1 MSTPHAVRTQIG
13 KYEIGKTLG
22 EGTFAK
28 VKYAKHVDTGASVAI
43 KIIDK
48 EKILKHKMVEQI
60 KREISTMKLVKHPNI
75 VQIYEVLASKTK
87 IYIVLEYV
95 TGGELFNKI
104 LNNGRLREDQSRKY
118 FQQLID
124 AVDYCHSRGV
134 YHRDLKPENLLLDAG
149 GNLKISDFGLSALP
163 QQFRAD
169 GLLHTT
175 CGTPNY
181 VAPEVIDDKGYAGAT
196 ADLWS
201 CGVILYVLM
210 AGYLPFDESNLM
222 TLYKKIHKA
231 DFTCPPWFSTAARR
245 FILQILDPNPK
256 TRVTVAQIRKTDWFK
271 KGYTPAKFEQKDDIN
286 LDDIESAFSESTEH
300 LLTEK
305 NETKPTVMNAFELI
319 TLSNGL
325 NLSGLFDTPEDPKK
339 GATRFTSTK
348 PPNEII
354 ASIEEVA
361 KPLGF
366 DVQTRNFKMKMKGDK
381 EGRKGHLSVATQVFE
396 VAPSLFMV
404 ELHKANGDTLE
415 YHSFYEDL
423 SKGLKDVVWKSK
435 AGTSVNAIPSK
446 N

>member
-1 MSTPHAVRTQIG
+1 MTCNTITGKIKLEHNSRAV
-13 KYEIGKTLG
+13 
-22 EGTFAK
+22 
-28 VKYAKHVDTGASVAI
+28 V
-43 KIIDK
+43 
-48 EKILKHKMVEQI
+48 
-60 KREISTMKLVKHPNI
+60 
-75 VQIYEVLASKTK
+75 
-87 IYIVLEYV
+87 
-95 TGGELFNKI
+95 
-104 LNNGRLREDQSRKY
+104 
-118 FQQLID
+118 
-124 AVDYCHSRGV
+124 
-134 YHRDLKPENLLLDAG
+134 
-149 GNLKISDFGLSALP
+149 
-163 QQFRAD
+163 
-169 GLLHTT
+169 
-175 CGTPNY
+175 
-181 VAPEVIDDKGYAGAT
+181 
-196 ADLWS
+196 ADLS
-201 CGVILYVLM
+201 FFMMLSLG
-210 AGYLPFDESNLM
+210 
-222 TLYKKIHKA
+222 K
-231 DFTCPPWFSTAARR
+231 
-245 FILQILDPNPK
+245 Q
-256 TRVTVAQIRKTDWFK
+256 
-271 KGYTPAKFEQKDDIN
+271 
-286 LDDIESAFSESTEH
+286 EH

-435 AGTSVNAIPSK
+435 AGTSLNAIPSK